1 MHVRKDLV
9 PVRAPLVRDD
19 LNQWEFKFA
28 KLIAERPL
36 NIEMLKLQKLYALLK
51 GLHLLLEILKNYRS
65 ICESTTVTPV
75 FCNETSTISNAR
87 SMKQKKVFTIV
98 SFFCCS
104 TPTNHSWLFIAIIV
118 HVFPKNLA

>member
-36 NIEMLKLQKLYALLK
+36 NIEMLKLQNGMHCLNALK
-51 GLHLLLEILKNYRS
+51 YK
-65 ICESTTVTPV
+65 
-75 FCNETSTISNAR
+75 
-87 SMKQKKVFTIV
+87 
-98 SFFCCS
+98 
-104 TPTNHSWLFIAIIV
+104 
-118 HVFPKNLA
+118 